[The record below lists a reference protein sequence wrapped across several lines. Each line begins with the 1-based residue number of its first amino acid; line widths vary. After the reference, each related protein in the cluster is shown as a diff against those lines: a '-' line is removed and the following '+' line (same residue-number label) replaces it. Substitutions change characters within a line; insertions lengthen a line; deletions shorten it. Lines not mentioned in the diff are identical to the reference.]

1 MKHKYRKT
9 LSVRL
14 YKELV
19 LSGLA
24 LLSVLLLAY
33 EFIGSP
39 TEEQRS
45 AILNFDVVVALIF
58 ALDFCIALAKASN
71 KSEYLSKNW
80 HLLIAAIP
88 IIDSWAEILKML
100 RLFELVRLI
109 RAGEHLDYVIIESR
123 SKNNPGGSGSLARK
137 HK

>member
-14 YKELV
+14 YKELFM
-19 LSGLA
+19 SGLA
-24 LLSVLLLAY
+24 LLSVFLLVW

-39 TEEQRS
+39 TESQRS
-45 AILNFDVVVALIF
+45 AILHFDVAVALIF
-58 ALDFCIALAKASN
+58 ALDFCVSLAKAPS
-71 KSEYLSKNW
+71 KARYLMNNW

-88 IIDSWAEILKML
+88 IIDSWAEMLKVL
-100 RLFELVRLI
+100 RLFELVRLV

-123 SKNNPGGSGSLARK
+123 SKKGSR
-137 HK
+137 